1 MTSPDAV
8 SGMPSPLIQYPR
20 VHFET
25 GALRLLPG
33 ELTLLGVARPLV
45 VTDPGLVRCGA
56 LERVRAAMRGAAL
69 EVFDE
74 IPENP
79 TIECVERTL
88 ATYRA
93 AGCDG
98 LVALGG
104 GSVMDAAKAV
114 AVLATHPGPIHDYFG
129 RPERIGPSI
138 AKLIAVP
145 TTAGSGSEV
154 SRGAGIHPTADAPGE
169 GMTGPWLVP
178 KTAICDPELTLTLPR
193 FLTAATGLDAL
204 SHAVEGFLAK
214 ANNPV
219 GDALAI
225 DALRRV
231 LAWLPRAVENGSDLE
246 ARWHMMLAAMQ
257 AMLHAKGLGSAHAIG
272 NTLGDQ
278 GMHHGVLV
286 ALALPTVL
294 RSLEPRMS
302 ARMAQLAMAMGLGEG
317 QRPADAIE
325 AFNARLGMPKNLK
338 EYGYRLPD
346 PGRAA
351 ALAHDSFFNRPAPY
365 HPTLAEYRLM
375 IEAIDG

>member
-1 MTSPDAV
+1 MPSPDIS

-20 VHFET
+20 VHFGP

-33 ELTLLGVARPLV
+33 ELAVLGVTRPLV
-45 VTDPGLVRCGA
+45 VTDAGLVRCGA
-56 LERVRAAMRGAAL
+56 LDRVRTAMRGTAL
-69 EVFDE
+69 AVFDE

-79 TIECVERTL
+79 TIDCVERAL
-88 ATYRA
+88 AAYRA

-104 GSVMDAAKAV
+104 GSVIDAAKAV

-129 RPERIGPSI
+129 RPERIGPGI

-154 SRGAGIHPTADAPGE
+154 SRGAGIHPAADAPGE

-178 KTAICDPELTLTLPR
+178 KIAVCDPELTLTLPR

-214 ANNPV
+214 ANNPI

-225 DALRRV
+225 DAVRRV
-231 LAWLPRAVENGSDLE
+231 LAWLPRAVEDGSDLE
-246 ARWHMMLAAMQ
+246 ARGHVMLAATQ

-278 GMHHGVLV
+278 GLHHGVLV
-286 ALALPTVL
+286 ALALPAVL
-294 RSLEPRMS
+294 RFLEPRMS
-302 ARMAQLAMAMGLGEG
+302 ARMAQLATAMGLREG
-317 QRPADAIE
+317 LHPADAVE
-325 AFNARLGMPKNLK
+325 AFSARVGLPKSLK
-338 EYGYRLPD
+338 EYGYRLAD
-346 PGRAA
+346 PERAA
-351 ALAHDSFFNRPAPY
+351 AVAHDCFFNLPAPH
-365 HPTLAEYRLM
+365 HPTQVEYRLM